1 MGDYHHHDYHH
12 DYHHHYHK
20 RSSPSSHM
28 IVERSAEATMDMDW
42 IIMDMA
48 IDIDITLMVIN
59 TVMATI
65 EMGIIGI
72 IMAKGLLNQFLV
84 YLVWAMVTTITI
96 ITILIMT
103 ITGKLRNIAVII
115 IAALLLVKKD
125 YLIHN
130 RNKK

>member
-1 MGDYHHHDYHH
+1 M
-12 DYHHHYHK
+12 
-20 RSSPSSHM
+20 
-28 IVERSAEATMDMDW
+28 AMDMDW
-42 IIMDMA
+42 VIMDMA

-59 TVMATI
+59 TVMATM
-65 EMGIIGI
+65 EMDIIMGI
-72 IMAKGLLNQFLV
+72 IMAKGLLNLFLV
-84 YLVWAMVTTITI
+84 YLVWAMVITITI

-103 ITGKLRNIAVII
+103 ITGKLRNIAEII

>member
-1 MGDYHHHDYHH
+1 
-12 DYHHHYHK
+12 
-20 RSSPSSHM
+20 
-28 IVERSAEATMDMDW
+28 MDMDW
-42 IIMDMA
+42 VIMDMA

-59 TVMATI
+59 TVMATM
-65 EMGIIGI
+65 EMDIIMGI
-72 IMAKGLLNQFLV
+72 IMAKGLLNLFLV
-84 YLVWAMVTTITI
+84 YLVWAMVITITI

-103 ITGKLRNIAVII
+103 ITGKLRNIAEII

>member
-1 MGDYHHHDYHH
+1 
-12 DYHHHYHK
+12 
-20 RSSPSSHM
+20 
-28 IVERSAEATMDMDW
+28 MDMDW
-42 IIMDMA
+42 VIMDMA

-84 YLVWAMVTTITI
+84 YLVWAMVITITI

-103 ITGKLRNIAVII
+103 ITGKLRNIAEII

>member
-1 MGDYHHHDYHH
+1 MD
-12 DYHHHYHK
+12 
-20 RSSPSSHM
+20 M
-28 IVERSAEATMDMDW
+28 AMDMDW
-42 IIMDMA
+42 VIMDMA

-59 TVMATI
+59 TVMATM
-65 EMGIIGI
+65 EMDIIMGI
-72 IMAKGLLNQFLV
+72 IMAKGLLNLFLV
-84 YLVWAMVTTITI
+84 YLVWAMVITITI

-103 ITGKLRNIAVII
+103 ITGKLRNIAEII

>member
-1 MGDYHHHDYHH
+1 M
-12 DYHHHYHK
+12 
-20 RSSPSSHM
+20 
-28 IVERSAEATMDMDW
+28 AMDMDW
-42 IIMDMA
+42 VIMDMA

-84 YLVWAMVTTITI
+84 YLVWAMVITITI

-103 ITGKLRNIAVII
+103 ITGKLRNIAEII

>member
-1 MGDYHHHDYHH
+1 M
-12 DYHHHYHK
+12 
-20 RSSPSSHM
+20 
-28 IVERSAEATMDMDW
+28 AMDMDW
-42 IIMDMA
+42 VIMDMA

-84 YLVWAMVTTITI
+84 YLVWAMVITITI

-103 ITGKLRNIAVII
+103 ITGKLRNIAEII
-115 IAALLLVKKD
+115 IAALLLVKK
-125 YLIHN
+125 LSN
-130 RNKK
+130 S

>member
-1 MGDYHHHDYHH
+1 MD
-12 DYHHHYHK
+12 
-20 RSSPSSHM
+20 M
-28 IVERSAEATMDMDW
+28 AMDMDW
-42 IIMDMA
+42 VIMDMA

-84 YLVWAMVTTITI
+84 YLVWAMVITITI

-103 ITGKLRNIAVII
+103 ITGKLRNIAEII

>member
-1 MGDYHHHDYHH
+1 M
-12 DYHHHYHK
+12 
-20 RSSPSSHM
+20 
-28 IVERSAEATMDMDW
+28 AMDMDW
-42 IIMDMA
+42 VIMDMA

-84 YLVWAMVTTITI
+84 YLVWAMVITITI

-103 ITGKLRNIAVII
+103 ITGKLRNIAEII
-115 IAALLLVKKD
+115 FAALLLVKR
-125 YLIHN
+125 II
-130 RNKK
+130 

>member
-1 MGDYHHHDYHH
+1 MD
-12 DYHHHYHK
+12 
-20 RSSPSSHM
+20 M
-28 IVERSAEATMDMDW
+28 AMDMDW
-42 IIMDMA
+42 VIMDMA

-84 YLVWAMVTTITI
+84 YLVWAMVITITI

-103 ITGKLRNIAVII
+103 ITGKLRNIAEII
-115 IAALLLVKKD
+115 IAALLLVKK
-125 YLIHN
+125 II
-130 RNKK
+130 

>member
-1 MGDYHHHDYHH
+1 
-12 DYHHHYHK
+12 
-20 RSSPSSHM
+20 
-28 IVERSAEATMDMDW
+28 MDW
-42 IIMDMA
+42 VIMDMA

-59 TVMATI
+59 TVMATM
-65 EMGIIGI
+65 EMDIIMGI
-72 IMAKGLLNQFLV
+72 IMAKGLLNLFLV
-84 YLVWAMVTTITI
+84 YLVWAMVITITI

-103 ITGKLRNIAVII
+103 ITGKLRNIAEII

>member
-1 MGDYHHHDYHH
+1 
-12 DYHHHYHK
+12 
-20 RSSPSSHM
+20 
-28 IVERSAEATMDMDW
+28 MDMDW
-42 IIMDMA
+42 VIMDMA

-84 YLVWAMVTTITI
+84 YLVWAMVITITI

-103 ITGKLRNIAVII
+103 ITGKLRNIAEII
-115 IAALLLVKKD
+115 IAALLLAKKD

>member
-1 MGDYHHHDYHH
+1 MD
-12 DYHHHYHK
+12 
-20 RSSPSSHM
+20 M
-28 IVERSAEATMDMDW
+28 AMDMDW
-42 IIMDMA
+42 VIMDMA

-84 YLVWAMVTTITI
+84 YLVWAMVITITI

-103 ITGKLRNIAVII
+103 ITGKLRNIAEII
-115 IAALLLVKKD
+115 IAALLLAKKD